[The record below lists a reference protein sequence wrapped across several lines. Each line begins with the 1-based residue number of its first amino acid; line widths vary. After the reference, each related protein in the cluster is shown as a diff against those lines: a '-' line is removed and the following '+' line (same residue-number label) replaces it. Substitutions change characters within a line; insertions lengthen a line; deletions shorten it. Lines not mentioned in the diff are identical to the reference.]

1 MRILA
6 LLALFAC
13 CFATACDDIAVPEPE
28 DMSILPGPDDMEE
41 TD

>member
-13 CFATACDDIAVPEPE
+13 FATACDDIVVPEPE
-28 DMSILPGPDDMEE
+28 DMSILPGTDDMGD